1 MTVTHEDILK
11 TAIPTATVNFPGG
24 GACRPRHTG
33 VIISTLTRTRLAQRG
48 LLYGVKEIENPT
60 DYEKAHQLDHLIG
73 EFAPELW
80 KRDLIWASVSH
91 NERVDKGA
99 AGQLYRTLST
109 GLTTSPTFTPAT
121 STIGFRIIALSTTN
135 PAAAASHLSLYTTTA
150 SNQSLEYSTNGL
162 GGSPRQLT
170 GLSIGTYTNAG
181 AAANETASA
190 QLSIAFTCSGGT
202 QTVYGAGIFDSETV
216 TGSNLYA
223 EGTFAEGPTSVTT
236 ADVLTVTWTVT
247 M

>member
-1 MTVTHEDILK
+1 MTVTHQDLIK
-11 TAIPTATVNFPGG
+11 IPTATVSYPGAG
-24 GACRPRHTG
+24 SVKLQHAG
-33 VIISTLTRTRLAQRG
+33 VLVATVHRMKLAQRDM
-48 LLYGVKEIENPT
+48 LYDVQDIAHPT
-60 DYEKAHQLDHLIG
+60 DEMKRHQLDHLVG
-73 EFAPELW
+73 EFDPALW
-80 KRDLIWASVSH
+80 KRDLVWASVSH

-109 GLTTSPTFTPAT
+109 GLTTSPAFVPAT
-121 STIGFRIIALSTTN
+121 STIGFRIIALTTTN

-170 GLSIGTYTNAG
+170 GLSVGTYANAA

-190 QLSIAFTCSGGT
+190 QISIAFTASGGT

-223 EGTFAEGPTSVTT
+223 EGTFAEGPTSITT
-236 ADVLTVTWTVT
+236 SDVLTVTWTIT

>member
-1 MTVTHEDILK
+1 MTIQHADLIK
-11 TAIPTATVNFPGG
+11 IPQATVSFPSG

-33 VIISTLTRTRLAQRG
+33 IIVATLARTKLSQRG
-48 LLYGVKEIENPT
+48 MLYDVKDITHPT
-60 DYEKAHQLDHLIG
+60 DYDKAHQLDHLVG

-99 AGQLYRTLST
+99 AGQLFRTLSS
-109 GLTTSPTFTPAT
+109 GLTTSPAFAVPAG
-121 STIGFRIIALSTTN
+121 SIGFRIIALANTN
-135 PAAAASHLSLYTTTA
+135 PAAAASHLSLYTTTV
-150 SNQSLEYSTNGL
+150 SNQANEYSTNGL

-190 QLSIAFTCSGGT
+190 QESIAFTCSAGT
-202 QTVYGAGIFDSETV
+202 QTVFGAGIFDSETV
-216 TGSNLYA
+216 AASNLYA

-236 ADVLTVTWTVT
+236 NDVLTVTWTVT